1 MQRTLLS
8 SLIAVLA
15 STALLGIAYPLAVTG
30 IAQVIPTREVVL
42 AEGTHVG
49 DPRYF
54 QPRPSQTDYS
64 AQATAFANRG
74 PNSSTALFFYREQI
88 AAYRRMNGAE
98 PPMDAVTN
106 SASGVDPDIS
116 RANAVIQARRIA
128 RVRRWPAAR
137 VLALVAD
144 GGRGN
149 TTELNEALDR

>member
-74 PNSSTALFFYREQI
+74 PNSSTAFFFYREQI

-128 RVRRWPAAR
+128 RVRRWPADR
-137 VLALVAD
+137 VLALVGD
-144 GGRGN
+144 RGRVN